1 MSHNQETL
9 NSTNGIF
16 WNKKSQFVTLRPTP
30 SIPCTGHAVLGQ
42 WGKEVT
48 IFANSE
54 QNLKFFQNFVK
65 LFTFHVWWFFLTLT
79 MIFAHFIEPQNSILF
94 SKFFISFFVTFHF
107 KVAKFK
113 FRLGRGDTNE
123 IGKSP
128 IQLFNYIHSHPG
140 KLITR

>member
-128 IQLFNYIHSHPG
+128 IQFMIFIH
-140 KLITR
+140 IQW

>member
-16 WNKKSQFVTLRPTP
+16 WNKKSQFVTLRLTP

-54 QNLKFFQNFVK
+54 QNWKFLHNFVK
-65 LFTFHVWWFFLTLT
+65 IFAFYTWWFFFT
-79 MIFAHFIEPQNSILF
+79 MKKIFAHFIEQQNSILF

-128 IQLFNYIHSHPG
+128 IQFMIFIH
-140 KLITR
+140 IQW